1 MTGVTKDMGT
11 MQHALSLVERKQKKE
26 RLLVWSIKK
35 LKVPIWFER
44 SCKITEKKININRFI
59 YYFSKASL
67 GQNASSRILDICNR
81 LGMPDSLLDSFQKI
95 LPDLSFIHFG
105 FEEKESTCGYKIY
118 GEYGVDRKSI
128 PKMKEPFI
136 GALGF
141 KWDAFNPEKQVITK
155 YTCLPALSLE
165 NIHERVTDVFQTQV
179 NSLLVEASKDI
190 LNHALK
196 NITLNEV
203 IYLEVSDGNG
213 PRRSFD
219 INVYDAGLRMKH
231 ISQAIIKIFRR
242 FSIPDSIYENIYNPN
257 NDYSFGH
264 ISGGVDKDGKA
275 FISLYGGLEKHE
287 IPSVNDNAGR
297 KSKNIT
303 LRNAKADLNPL

>member
-1 MTGVTKDMGT
+1 MTGVKEEMRTA
-11 MQHALSLVERKQKKE
+11 QRSLSLAEQKLEKE
-26 RLLVWSIKK
+26 RLLVGSIKK

-59 YYFSKASL
+59 CYFSKASL
-67 GQNASSRILDICNR
+67 GQNASERVMDICVR
-81 LGMPDSLLDSFQKI
+81 LGMPDSLLASFQKI
-95 LPDLSFIHFG
+95 LPRLSFIHFG
-105 FEEKESTCGYKIY
+105 FEEKERTCGYKIY

-165 NIHERVTDVFQTQV
+165 KIHERVMDIFQTQV
-179 NSLLVEASKDI
+179 NSLLVEASKDV
-190 LNHALK
+190 LNQALK

-231 ISQAIIKIFRR
+231 IGQAVIKIFKH

-257 NDYSFGH
+257 NNYSFGH
-264 ISGGVDKDGKA
+264 ISGGVDKEGKA
-275 FISLYGGLEKHE
+275 FISIYGGLEKHE
-287 IPSVNDNAGR
+287 GASVNDNTGKISNR
-297 KSKNIT
+297 T
-303 LRNAKADLNPL
+303 